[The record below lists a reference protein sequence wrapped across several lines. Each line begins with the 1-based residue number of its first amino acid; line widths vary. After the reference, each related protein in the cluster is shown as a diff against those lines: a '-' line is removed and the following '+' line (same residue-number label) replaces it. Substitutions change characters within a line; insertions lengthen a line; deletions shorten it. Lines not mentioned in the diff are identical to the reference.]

1 MSGLDIRV
9 QIETLRSVDSAT
21 FTGSYQAIGTPL
33 THPARIIKLVNN
45 SNVLVTISDDGV
57 TDKEI
62 LPSNSFVLLD
72 FSSDRETGNQ
82 FSMAANTQIW
92 VKGAAG
98 GANSGLIYLSVYY
111 AG

>member
-1 MSGLDIRV
+1 MSGRDIRV
-9 QIETLRSVDSAT
+9 QIETLRSVNSTAFNGT
-21 FTGSYQAIGTPL
+21 YQALGSPL
-33 THPARIIKLVNN
+33 SNPARIIKIVNN

-57 TDKEI
+57 NDKEI
-62 LPSNSFVLLD
+62 LPANSFVLLD

-98 GANSGLIYLSVYY
+98 GGNAGLVYLSVYY